1 MSIRTMQ
8 IELEQW
14 GQWAR
19 AEEGGLPPY
28 QSPAY
33 SLLRQHM
40 QQANAGVPIV
50 LNEDALIAIDHLVTQ
65 LRLSKPLHYQILSAH
80 YLHGYSVRQ
89 LAALI
94 PNTSRRAVERY
105 LIAAESWLESR
116 LEKMLCESA

>member
-1 MSIRTMQ
+1 M
-8 IELEQW
+8 
-14 GQWAR
+14 GK
-19 AEEGGLPPY
+19 GGRGR
-28 QSPAY
+28 PAAVPVTRH

-65 LRLSKPLHYQILSAH
+65 LRLSKPVHHQILSAH

-94 PNTSRRAVERY
+94 PNTSRRAVEHY

-116 LEKMLCESA
+116 LEMLCEIA

>member
-50 LNEDALIAIDHLVTQ
+50 LNEDALIAIDYLVTQ
-65 LRLSKPLHYQILSAH
+65 LRLSKPVHHQILSAH

-94 PNTSRRAVERY
+94 PNTSRRAVEHY
-105 LIAAESWLESR
+105 LIAAESWLDSR
-116 LEKMLCESA
+116 LEILCEMA